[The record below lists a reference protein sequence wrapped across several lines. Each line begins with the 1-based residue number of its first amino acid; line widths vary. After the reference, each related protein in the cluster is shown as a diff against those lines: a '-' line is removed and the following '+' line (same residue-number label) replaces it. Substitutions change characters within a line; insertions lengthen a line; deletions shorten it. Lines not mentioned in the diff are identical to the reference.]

1 MNLLSL
7 GILAY
12 AGSQLYKNI
21 KKKAFTLSVLV
32 PTNWVE
38 VDEGMF
44 RSSRSDKAFVILHK
58 TPEEVLAE
66 SEHYQAMDSNLPGKM
81 VQKDDTTY
89 IYFYIDQKNDQGY
102 VVGFSNMNIFEIN
115 MLCSTIKP
123 E

>member
-12 AGSQLYKNI
+12 AGSQIYKNI

-66 SEHYQAMDSNLPGKM
+66 SEHYQAMNSNLLGKM

-115 MLCSTIKP
+115 MLHSTIKP

>member
-58 TPEEVLAE
+58 TPEERNEEAL
-66 SEHYQAMDSNLPGKM
+66 L
-81 VQKDDTTY
+81 
-89 IYFYIDQKNDQGY
+89 
-102 VVGFSNMNIFEIN
+102 
-115 MLCSTIKP
+115 
-123 E
+123 